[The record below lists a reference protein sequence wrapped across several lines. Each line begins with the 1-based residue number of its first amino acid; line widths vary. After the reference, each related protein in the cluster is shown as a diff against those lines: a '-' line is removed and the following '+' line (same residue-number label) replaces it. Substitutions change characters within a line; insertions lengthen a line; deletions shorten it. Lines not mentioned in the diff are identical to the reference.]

1 MKDIIMEVE
10 LQQRN
15 HQLDDL
21 LGVLDETFLQLFSIA
36 HLRKNTRFNYI
47 LQVTQEKLV
56 LQHASNLVRCRTQ
69 IKNIFL
75 AMQLH

>member
-21 LGVLDETFLQLFSIA
+21 LRVLDETFLQLFSIA
-36 HLRKNTRFNYI
+36 HLRKNRFNYI
-47 LQVTQEKLV
+47 LQVTFTAACQSFGSLYDPKY
-56 LQHASNLVRCRTQ
+56 
-69 IKNIFL
+69 F
-75 AMQLH
+75 